1 MPRLEP
7 IYKGLCPNCG
17 REISAERLARGL
29 PCAACLPEEPKEA
42 DPITVWN
49 MLKARGVEGAYMYL
63 YLLEKAFKDFSSY
76 FEDKYG
82 FSLSS
87 AQRSWARRLLRLE
100 SFSIVA
106 PTGVGKTTLL
116 MAYAAYR
123 ADVDNW
129 RILYLVPT
137 ENLVAQTAERLMGM
151 AREGSVAY
159 YYSSMKASDREAM
172 LKRIGDLDYRI
183 LVVTPGFLVRNFDA
197 LKKASPYNLIVVDD
211 VDSLLRNSKN
221 IDRTLV
227 LLGFS
232 EEAVNLAFELV
243 QLRLELAR
251 ALKQGLQRRAD
262 ELMNEIAQKGFEL
275 SKLKEV
281 GVGQGGESTS
291 RGQLVIA
298 SATGR
303 PKGVKHLVFREMLG
317 FEVGGGTDYLRN
329 VIDSYVITDDV
340 FESTVSL
347 VKSLG
352 RGGLVFVS
360 QSLGKS
366 LVKVVTERLKQEGV
380 RALHAISNPRR
391 AVEKLQSGE
400 IDVAV
405 GVASRYGALVRG
417 IDLPEVI
424 RYAVF
429 VGVPATRLDIK
440 TALLSPR
447 RLLRALMFAEEKD
460 KAFSDLR
467 KRLEDL
473 LRRYGAETQIV
484 AAVVRGQLEAHGR
497 LEELKN
503 LVLEGSEKVASFL
516 EGILPEEG
524 QAVKIGTMVVRRES
538 GSLWLYSPDAPTY
551 IQASGRT
558 SRLYHGA
565 MTRGLSIVVDRIPE
579 LVEALQDRL
588 RWISQA
594 EFVPFESLNVREVEK
609 ELEESRKES
618 VAASRKINVVT
629 ELIIVESPTK
639 AKTIANFWGRPAR
652 RREGNLN
659 IYETTVV
666 DNVTNTVHLITV
678 TASKGHVFDLVAS
691 PEKGTLFGVKVT
703 KDSWQPIYISVKR
716 CLDCGYQFAED
727 TNVCPRCGSARIV
740 DSLGIVE
747 TLRKIASEVDRVI
760 IMTDPDREGEKIAW
774 DLYLALRPYNSQ
786 VYRSA
791 FHEVTPRAFME
802 ALRTPGQIQ
811 QSLVDAQIAR
821 RIDDRWIGFIT
832 SQFLWSKLG
841 KNWLGA
847 GRVQTPVLGWVIER
861 YSQYKD
867 NLGYKVRVVL
877 PSGTPVTF
885 YTQNQGEAEEA
896 SQAQSLTAVT
906 EKIWTEEV
914 NPQPPFTTDELIFEA
929 SARLGYSAPLTM
941 KLAQDLFYSGL
952 ITYHRTDS
960 TRISDAGIAVARQY
974 LEAHG
979 LAQYFKPRTWG
990 TGGAHEAIRPT
1001 RPMSAEEVERA
1012 VLDGSLNVPMQL
1024 TGAHYR
1030 LYQLIFERFIA
1041 SQMAPATLEKAAVKL
1056 TLGALTTE
1064 IEATIG
1070 ILKEGFTVISRPRLE
1085 TWVQRDIGKEYQVP
1099 VTNVKLFRGSLVQL
1113 FRSGD
1118 LVMLM
1123 RKKNI
1128 GRPSTYAKVIESNL
1142 RHGYIIE
1149 SKKSKFIIPTNLGR
1163 KVYEILMSSP
1173 FAPLLTEE
1181 ESARLEDALDK
1192 IEAGQQDVTEFVAK
1206 VRDEILEKAKEAGFD
1221 IRL

>member
-7 IYKGLCPNCG
+7 VYKGLCPNCG
-17 REISAERLARGL
+17 REITATRLARGL
-29 PCAACLPEEPKEA
+29 PCSVCLPEEPQDA
-42 DPITVWN
+42 DPISVWKI
-49 MLKARGVEGAYMYL
+49 LKGRGAEGAYLYL
-63 YLLEKAFKDFSSY
+63 YLLETAFEDFSSY
-76 FEDKYG
+76 FEDKNS
-82 FSLSS
+82 FALSS

-123 ADVDNW
+123 ADVDHW

-137 ENLVAQTAERLMGM
+137 ENLVAQTAERLISM
-151 AREGSVAY
+151 AKEGSVAY
-159 YYSSMKASDREAM
+159 YYSSMRESDKEGM
-172 LKRIGDLDYRI
+172 LKRIGGLDYRI
-183 LVVTPGFLVRNFDA
+183 LVVTPGFLVRNFNT
-197 LKKASPYNLIVVDD
+197 LRKASPYNLVIVDD

-232 EEAVNLAFELV
+232 EEAVNMAFDLV
-243 QLRLELAR
+243 QLRLELAQ
-251 ALKQGLQRRAD
+251 ALKQGRHERAD

-275 SKLKEV
+275 EKLKHVELNE
-281 GVGQGGESTS
+281 GMLA

-303 PKGVKHLVFREMLG
+303 PKGVKHLVFREILG

-329 VIDSYVITDDV
+329 VIDSYIIADDV
-340 FESTVSL
+340 INAVVDL
-347 VKSLG
+347 ARRLG

-360 QSLGKS
+360 QSYGKS
-366 LVKVVTERLKQEGV
+366 LVKAVTQRLNEGGV
-380 RALHAISNPRR
+380 KALHAVSNPRK
-391 AVEKLQSGE
+391 AIEKLLSGE

-424 RYAVF
+424 RYAIF
-429 VGVPATRLDIK
+429 VGVPASRLDIK

-447 RLLRALMFAEEKD
+447 RLLRVLMFAEEKD
-460 KAFSDLR
+460 RSFSDLR
-467 KRLEDL
+467 RRLEEL
-473 LRRYGAETQIV
+473 LRRYGSESQLV
-484 AAVVRGQLEAHGR
+484 AAVVKGQLEVHGR
-497 LEELKN
+497 LEELRQV
-503 LVLEGSEKVASFL
+503 VLEGSEKVASL
-516 EGILPEEG
+516 LDEALREEG
-524 QAVKIGTMVVRRES
+524 QAVKIGTMVVRREG
-538 GSLWLYSPDAPTY
+538 GSVWLYSPDGPTY

-558 SRLYHGA
+558 SRLFHGA
-565 MTRGLSIVVDRIPE
+565 MTRGLSVVIDKIPE
-579 LVEALQDRL
+579 LVDALQDRL
-588 RWISQA
+588 RWVSQA
-594 EFVPFESLNVREVEK
+594 EFVPFDSLNMEEVEK

-618 VAASRKINVVT
+618 VAASKKISVIT
-629 ELIIVESPTK
+629 ELIVVESPTK
-639 AKTIANFWGRPAR
+639 ARTIANFWGRPAR

-666 DNVTNTVHLITV
+666 DNTTNTVHLITV

-691 PEKGTLFGVKVT
+691 PEQGTLFGVKVS
-703 KDSWQPIYISVKR
+703 KDAWEPIYIGVKR

-727 TNVCPRCGSARIV
+727 SNVCPRCGSARIV

-774 DLYLALRPYNSQ
+774 DLYLALKPYNSQ
-786 VYRSA
+786 IYRSA

-802 ALRTPGQIQ
+802 ALRTPGQIR

-832 SQFLWSKLG
+832 SQFLWSRLG

-867 NLGYKVRVVL
+867 NLGFKVRVVL
-877 PSGTPVTF
+877 PSGTPVIF
-885 YTQNQGEAEEA
+885 YTRDEALAEEA
-896 SQAQSLTAVT
+896 SQSQYLIALT
-906 EKIWTEEV
+906 EKVWTEEV

-979 LAQYFKPRTWG
+979 LSQYFKPRTWG
-990 TGGAHEAIRPT
+990 AGGAHEAIRPT
-1001 RPMSAEEVERA
+1001 RPLSAEELERA
-1012 VLDGSLNVPMQL
+1012 VLDGSINVPMQL
-1024 TGAHYR
+1024 TGAHYKV
-1030 LYQLIFERFIA
+1030 YQLIFERFMA
-1041 SQMAPATLEKAAVKL
+1041 SQMSPATLEKAAVRLTIGKL
-1056 TLGALTTE
+1056 STE
-1064 IEATIG
+1064 LEAT
-1070 ILKEGFTVISRPRLE
+1070 LSVVKEGFTIISRPRLE
-1085 TWVQRDIGKEYQVP
+1085 TWVQREAGKERQVP
-1099 VTNVKLFRGSLVQL
+1099 VSNVKLFKGSLVQL

-1123 RKKNI
+1123 RKRNI
-1128 GRPSTYAKVIESNL
+1128 GRPSTYAKVIEANM
-1142 RHGYIIE
+1142 RHGYFIE
-1149 SKKSKFIIPTNLGR
+1149 SKRSKFIIPTNLGK
-1163 KVYEILMSSP
+1163 KVYEVLTSSP
-1173 FAPLLTEE
+1173 FAPLLSED
-1181 ESARLEDALDK
+1181 ESARLEEALDK
-1192 IEAGQQDVTEFVAK
+1192 IEAGQEDVMNFVAK
-1206 VRDEILEKAKEAGFD
+1206 VKDEILEKVREAGFE
-1221 IRL
+1221 LKAS